1 MDIKTIKTPK
11 IQEIV
16 SPKVVVKGADKPKY
30 PQTKNSKYAS
40 REIPIIYP
48 KNINFFS
55 LFIRVPPPF
64 RLFVYFT
71 KNFRLKKN
79 TI

>member
-1 MDIKTIKTPK
+1 MDIKTMKPPK
-11 IQEIV
+11 IHEIV

-40 REIPIIYP
+40 TERPIIYP
-48 KNINFFS
+48 KNID
-55 LFIRVPPPF
+55 LFKWLSKVPPPY

-71 KNFRLKKN
+71 NIFKQKKN
-79 TI
+79 MI